1 MHSGLK
7 ENKMGER
14 KMSQSKPF
22 DVKKT
27 ANGMEYYKVQSNIL
41 NFHFL
46 PKIRFERDMR
56 EQAVTTPTS
65 RNMERRKLSSQTK
78 NTM

>member
-1 MHSGLK
+1 
-7 ENKMGER
+7 
-14 KMSQSKPF
+14 MSQSKPF

-27 ANGMEYYKVQSNIL
+27 VNGMEYYKVRSSVL

-56 EQAVTTPTS
+56 EHTVTTPMS